1 MKIEPVKCFS
11 TIRDGR
17 LSVAYATPIR
27 KNLEDLQSDVRAPV
41 DVIPCVLLPT
51 ADYEALVR
59 HAKELRGFDQL
70 AFANYRSDCAR
81 LESEL
86 AAAKEEKCRCC
97 NQPRGLVTDVR
108 YISEQDLCE
117 FNQWKAGLPDNRA
130 EALDEV
136 TK

>member
-51 ADYEALVR
+51 ADYEAL
-59 HAKELRGFDQL
+59 QL
-70 AFANYRSDCAR
+70 AAYKSEQQVFDRDCR
-81 LESEL
+81 LNHLRTEL

-117 FNQWKAGLPDNRA
+117 FNQWKAELPDNRA
-130 EALDEV
+130 EALDQV